1 MMIILDRLS
10 KAQSSFQGT
19 RLCKD
24 GTHVSLHYS
33 RYRTGNVKV
42 VGYILTV
49 NYGGNKPGDLCITRP
64 GREMATGSIG
74 RFYVQLVLITITSSV
89 CPYLSSPL
97 LHQCQ
102 WLRAWEE
109 TLAIPRLIH
118 FSSSRTLIWSVRFCI
133 RNVLF
138 SNIVILHLIS
148 FKNMLHFYIYE
159 KNYLCLRYSIICFT
173 KTFVYTKIHSS
184 HLTFKKYKFLTVVT
198 HGCIS

>member
-10 KAQSSFQGT
+10 KAQSSSQGT
-19 RLCKD
+19 RLYKD
-24 GTHVSLHYS
+24 GTHVSLDYT
-33 RYRTGNVKV
+33 RYRTGNVKA

-102 WLRAWEE
+102 WLRACEQ
-109 TLAIPRLIH
+109 TLLIPR
-118 FSSSRTLIWSVRFCI
+118 RTLQCLFGSFTFLHH
-133 RNVLF
+133 VL
-138 SNIVILHLIS
+138 SKRKYGQS
-148 FKNMLHFYIYE
+148 G
-159 KNYLCLRYSIICFT
+159 
-173 KTFVYTKIHSS
+173 FVY
-184 HLTFKKYKFLTVVT
+184 VM
-198 HGCIS
+198 

>member
-1 MMIILDRLS
+1 MKSCCRNVTTHRSATQVDDVIIADDINRHHRVMMIILDRLS
-10 KAQSSFQGT
+10 KAQSSSQGT

-33 RYRTGNVKV
+33 RYRTGNVKA

-102 WLRAWEE
+102 
-109 TLAIPRLIH
+109 
-118 FSSSRTLIWSVRFCI
+118 
-133 RNVLF
+133 
-138 SNIVILHLIS
+138 
-148 FKNMLHFYIYE
+148 
-159 KNYLCLRYSIICFT
+159 
-173 KTFVYTKIHSS
+173 
-184 HLTFKKYKFLTVVT
+184 
-198 HGCIS
+198 